1 MFVQSCDC
9 KSYVIICLYIFVLL
23 RMLNS
28 FFSRLSSLTISLAS
42 PESRS
47 TSGEDWSQCDFH
59 ECHRGFSGS
68 ACRIVVIS
76 GRSTQVTGKSLTL
89 THIDSHDDVE
99 VSLTPY

>member
-9 KSYVIICLYIFVLL
+9 KSYVIYVCISLSSYVCFF
-23 RMLNS
+23 S

-89 THIDSHDDVE
+89 THIDSHDDVMTHLI
-99 VSLTPY
+99 S